1 MASGMFAIIDLL
13 VLFSMHVDQWIDP
26 KGYYISCYY
35 ILKYHINYFSHKDF
49 IINKNIIHLTYF

>member
-26 KGYYISCYY
+26 KSYYIS
-35 ILKYHINYFSHKDF
+35 
-49 IINKNIIHLTYF
+49 IIF